1 MATDPATGL
10 KRAAHER
17 RLAFG
22 TMLMGGANIVKA
34 AVQLV
39 SLPIVARLLGPA
51 DYGLY
56 GLAMPAVF
64 LMLMIADSGLGA
76 SLAREPEDHVNIW
89 SSAYWFL
96 LGSGMVL
103 MLGLSGSSF
112 IVADLA
118 HQPRLPPI
126 MMALSVCVIF
136 LVLAV
141 PGNARLTRQGR
152 LGVNS
157 IGEALGNVVG
167 AAAAIY
173 LAWRGAGAWSLVAQ
187 ALLTYAIR
195 TTFIMLAAPFVPA
208 WHFAFADLRAHLAV
222 GGSILGTRLADTG
235 GRMVESTLIARL
247 VGTYFLGAYSFA
259 NQAPRFICESVSNAL
274 WAALYAQALQPGN
287 EARALRSY
295 FMVMRVFAL
304 LVFPVVALIA
314 VQAPQLISFLLGAR
328 WLLATTMLRVLLI
341 SYALN
346 IAGGFGSALLYARGR
361 SDVQLRIMIEG
372 VVMRIAGVALI
383 PWLGITGMVAG
394 FGLANILVFARGL
407 FAVRRHY
414 GSRLGAQLQVMA
426 GPACASAA
434 AAGLCWLA
442 RQYFAAGLLAS
453 IAEMAGCLAAYG
465 ALLLALEYRVM
476 AADIAALRSLLRGR
490 RAGQPA

>member
-1 MATDPATGL
+1 MPTDPAAGL
-10 KRAAHER
+10 QRAADER

-64 LMLMIADSGLGA
+64 LMLMLADSGLGA
-76 SLAREPEDHVNIW
+76 SLAREPEANVKIW

-96 LGSGMVL
+96 LVTGVVL
-103 MLGLSGSSF
+103 MLGLCGASF

-118 HQPRLPPI
+118 HQPGLPPI
-126 MMALSVCVIF
+126 MMALSICVMF

-157 IGEALGNVVG
+157 IGEALGNILG

-195 TTFIMLAAPFVPA
+195 TGFIMVAAPFMPA
-208 WHFAFADLRAHLAV
+208 WHFAFSDLRAHLAV

-235 GRMVESTLIARL
+235 GRSVESTLIARL

-295 FMVMRVFAL
+295 FMVLRVFAL
-304 LVFPVVALIA
+304 LVFPVAALVA
-314 VQAPQLISFLLGAR
+314 VQAPQLILSLLGPR
-328 WLLATTMLRVLLI
+328 WQLATLMLRVLLVT
-341 SYALN
+341 YALN

-361 SDVQLRIMIEG
+361 SDVQLRITIEAVAVRILG
-372 VVMRIAGVALI
+372 VVLI
-383 PWLGITGMVAG
+383 PWLGIDGMVAG
-394 FGLANILVFARGL
+394 FGLANVLVFARGL
-407 FAVRRHY
+407 LAVRAHL
-414 GSRLGAQLQVMA
+414 GSRLGAQLKGMA

-434 AAGLCWLA
+434 AAGLSWLA
-442 RQYFAAGLLAS
+442 VRYLGGGLWAAIAAMACGAAG
-453 IAEMAGCLAAYG
+453 YG
-465 ALLLALEYRVM
+465 ALLLALEYRTV
-476 AADIAALRSLLRGR
+476 AADLAALRALLRGR